1 MPKSTITFVCTEC
14 GGESLRWA
22 GQCPHCHAWNTLQ
35 EFQVRKATKGARP
48 KPIQPARAVAL
59 TDLAADD
66 APRTRL
72 EWGELNRVLGGGIV
86 AGSLV
91 LIGGEPGV
99 GKSTLLMHA
108 AAQVARGG
116 TVLYVSGEESGQQVR
131 MRAQRLEAL
140 EPNILLLAENDLD
153 TICEAIEAERP
164 RLAIVDSIQ
173 TVTDVGLEGS
183 AGSVTQVRE
192 SAARLMR
199 LAKEIGVPVFLVG
212 HVTKDG
218 SIAGPR
224 VLEHIVDTVLYL
236 EGDRRQELRLLRATK
251 NRFGS
256 AEEVGVFAMGESG
269 LQEVSD
275 PSAALLASAA
285 PAAPGTV
292 IVSVLEGTRPLLV
305 EVQSLVNR
313 TQHTPVRRVANG
325 VDVNRL
331 HMILAV
337 LERRVHG
344 LSFGTKDVF
353 VSVAGGI
360 RITEPAADL
369 GLALSI
375 LSNENNRPMP
385 DGLVVI
391 GELGL
396 SGEVRRV
403 GHLDRRLQEAAR
415 HGLTRALI
423 PAGSRAGRPS
433 GLDVVE
439 VRTVAEA
446 ISAAFSSP
454 IRSGEFIREA
464 GLGPTKSEDPRD
476 ELRSGSASGSPA
488 ISRGPLRTVS

>member
-1 MPKSTITFVCTEC
+1 MAKSTITFVCTEC
-14 GGESLRWA
+14 GGESIRWA
-22 GQCPHCHAWNTLQ
+22 GQCPHCRAWNTLQ
-35 EFQVRKATKGARP
+35 EFQVRKATKDARTRP
-48 KPIQPARAVAL
+48 LQPARAQRL
-59 TDLAADD
+59 SEIAAED

-72 EWGELNRVLGGGIV
+72 AWGELNRVLGGGIV

-108 AAQVARGG
+108 AAQVARRGK
-116 TVLYVSGEESGQQVR
+116 VLYVSGEESGQQVR
-131 MRAQRLEAL
+131 MRAERLSAL
-140 EPNILLLAENDLD
+140 EPGILLLAENDLD
-153 TICEAIEAERP
+153 AICEAIRAEAP
-164 RLAIVDSIQ
+164 QLAIIDSIQ
-173 TVTDVGLEGS
+173 TVTDAGFEGS

-199 LAKEIGVPVFLVG
+199 LAKEINVPVFLVG
-212 HVTKDG
+212 HVTKEG

-256 AEEVGVFAMGESG
+256 AEEIGVFAMGELG
-269 LQEVSD
+269 LEEVPD
-275 PSAALLASAA
+275 PSAAILASAA
-285 PAAPGTV
+285 PSAPGTV

-305 EVQSLVNR
+305 EVQSLVNS
-313 TQHTPVRRVANG
+313 TQNHPLRRVANG
-325 VDVNRL
+325 FDVNRL

-337 LERRVHG
+337 LERRVKD
-344 LSFGTKDVF
+344 LSFASKDVF

-375 LSNENNRPMP
+375 VSNEKNRPMP
-385 DGLVVI
+385 DGLLVI

-403 GHLDRRLQEAAR
+403 GHLERRLVEAAR

-433 GLDVVE
+433 GLEIVE
-439 VRTVAEA
+439 VRTLAEA
-446 ISAAFSSP
+446 VSAAFSSP
-454 IRSGEFIREA
+454 IQSGVFIKEA
-464 GLGPTKSEDPRD
+464 GLS
-476 ELRSGSASGSPA
+476 
-488 ISRGPLRTVS
+488 VS

>member
-1 MPKSTITFVCTEC
+1 MAKPTTTFVCTEC

-35 EFQVRKATKGARP
+35 EFQVRKATRDSRP
-48 KPIQPARAVAL
+48 RPLQASVATPL
-59 TDLAADD
+59 SEISAED
-66 APRTRL
+66 APRTKL
-72 EWGELNRVLGGGIV
+72 AWGELNRVLGGGIV

-108 AAQVARGG
+108 AAQVARRGK
-116 TVLYVSGEESGQQVR
+116 VLYVSGEESGQQIR
-131 MRAQRLEAL
+131 MRAERLGAL
-140 EPNILLLAENDLD
+140 DPGILLLAENDLD
-153 TICEAIEAERP
+153 AICEAIRAQVP
-164 RLAIVDSIQ
+164 ALAIIDSIQ
-173 TVTDVGLEGS
+173 TVTDAGYEGS

-199 LAKEIGVPVFLVG
+199 LAKEINVPVFLVG
-212 HVTKDG
+212 HVTKEG

-256 AEEVGVFAMGESG
+256 AEEIGVFAMGELG
-269 LQEVSD
+269 LEEVSD
-275 PSAALLASAA
+275 PSAAILATGS

-292 IVSVLEGTRPLLV
+292 IVAVLEGTRPLLV
-305 EVQSLVNR
+305 EVQSLVNS
-313 TQHTPVRRVANG
+313 TQNHPLRRVANG

-337 LERRVHG
+337 LERRLTG
-344 LSFGTKDVF
+344 ISFGSKDVF

-375 LSNENNRPMP
+375 VSNEKNRPTP
-385 DGLVVI
+385 DGLLVI

-403 GHLDRRLQEAAR
+403 GHLERRLVEAAR

-446 ISAAFSSP
+446 VSAAFPSP
-454 IRSGEFIREA
+454 IQSGRFIREA
-464 GLGPTKSEDPRD
+464 E
-476 ELRSGSASGSPA
+476 
-488 ISRGPLRTVS
+488 ITVS